1 MPKSMNKNEDLPLPY
16 NWERGQDYDGKVYY
30 IDHTRKIT
38 TWIDPRDRYTKP
50 ETFADCIGNE
60 LPLGWEESYDQQIG
74 VFYIN
79 HNNQCTQLEDPRLEW
94 RDMQEQMLKEYVSSA
109 EEQLEAKKEIYD
121 IKQQRLLLA
130 QDEYNHLNALAT
142 SRTSLC
148 SSASS
153 CSTKFDPDLLRAD
166 LALAK
171 ERVNRL
177 RKEMARIQNE
187 MSYTQK
193 GVETLHSVEQKLNS
207 HQNGCYSINEAQAI
221 LEEVKKIQKSL
232 LLGEKEKKE
241 LMHSLAQVKEDLTRL
256 QLRQE
261 SPDASTFN
269 LSDRVSAASQ
279 TDICL
284 DAFPIGAREMAKLR
298 MKYDE
303 YRKKVKDIQEKLAS
317 LEERIRPGELESD
330 QDRLLLFQEKKQL
343 LMEYRSI
350 SPRSRTEEEM
360 TKIKALCKKL
370 ESDLNNAYEE
380 SNQCIANRLK
390 LHEEKQMLLQ
400 ELLDALREVTHLENQ
415 LKSVSASTLSISSSG
430 SSLGSLSTASSKG
443 SLSGISFTD
452 IYGDPLMTDPR
463 VDMVDLSRQIQYF
476 LPPST
481 SEISLSSRSSLS
493 TAETPPASPLRQEPM
508 YENAQEALAAALFE
522 VMPSTSQQQQN
533 ILLDC
538 NRLKEHLQE
547 YAKQKRLSPINE
559 KGLLHIPQSVL
570 SRSSS
575 ASNTVSAA
583 VSDESVAGDS
593 GVFEASRA
601 STQIKESA
609 QIQVTLKYLTE
620 ECALLITIER
630 ARNLTVLGLPS
641 GCQLYIK
648 AILLPVVSGNSV
660 ILRTKT
666 FNEFLKPVFGA
677 SVQIPISLSKVYTK
691 SLQIKIMML
700 LSQKEDWVGSA
711 QISLAE
717 FSTHQDGNSKWYN
730 IISRENMNE
739 TEVEENFG
747 AAKEESSDESTVISS
762 QTSTLTRNQ
771 GHDEMQQA
779 VLAMSL
785 QEQLCYCSDE
795 EESDEEE
802 GNDEAC
808 GGKLD
813 EVYDDDSTAQMI
825 ETYMNEVQSYSVM
838 NIETVDAQTN
848 TENLPDYQQRTL
860 MLRLRERTS
869 ASTTSL
875 RDPKIYPIEDR
886 SSLVKRSQTFSPSAA
901 CNKSRYICRR
911 SDSDSAMH
919 FNITAAVSAQPQPH
933 PFRRGAVERRSLRY
947 HGKAPRVLAKAAPG
961 LPPRT
966 SIDLELDLKAQQSR
980 LESLNDQITK
990 LRELK
995 HRLEQARDAN
1005 DIQIANWAL
1014 ENDEF
1019 KSLINECN
1027 INSEEDRRVQKLFR
1041 KTSKEIYKLR
1051 KAKVDKTKPDMIS
1064 FKEKM
1069 AFFIR
1074 RGTSLVPEIPT
1085 NNATNNNSNDRE
1097 ISEEDARK
1105 YSYVLDRDG
1114 VEV

>member
-1 MPKSMNKNEDLPLPY
+1 MKKEEIALEIRIYKLYCYFPRILHKNSKFLHESKISAKLLPSIFYSSKKNTLFNLPQQTS
-16 NWERGQDYDGKVYY
+16 NC
-30 IDHTRKIT
+30 
-38 TWIDPRDRYTKP
+38 RYTKP
-50 ETFADCIGNE
+50 ESFADCIGNE
-60 LPLGWEESYDQQIG
+60 LPIGWEEAYDHLIG

-269 LSDRVSAASQ
+269 LANDRVSSASQ

-360 TKIKALCKKL
+360 SRIKQLCMKL

-443 SLSGISFTD
+443 SLSGISFTGES
-452 IYGDPLMTDPR
+452 IKNYLLR
-463 VDMVDLSRQIQYF
+463 VHV
-476 LPPST
+476 
-481 SEISLSSRSSLS
+481 
-493 TAETPPASPLRQEPM
+493 
-508 YENAQEALAAALFE
+508 
-522 VMPSTSQQQQN
+522 
-533 ILLDC
+533 
-538 NRLKEHLQE
+538 
-547 YAKQKRLSPINE
+547 
-559 KGLLHIPQSVL
+559 
-570 SRSSS
+570 
-575 ASNTVSAA
+575 
-583 VSDESVAGDS
+583 
-593 GVFEASRA
+593 
-601 STQIKESA
+601 
-609 QIQVTLKYLTE
+609 
-620 ECALLITIER
+620 
-630 ARNLTVLGLPS
+630 
-641 GCQLYIK
+641 
-648 AILLPVVSGNSV
+648 
-660 ILRTKT
+660 
-666 FNEFLKPVFGA
+666 
-677 SVQIPISLSKVYTK
+677 
-691 SLQIKIMML
+691 
-700 LSQKEDWVGSA
+700 
-711 QISLAE
+711 
-717 FSTHQDGNSKWYN
+717 
-730 IISRENMNE
+730 
-739 TEVEENFG
+739 
-747 AAKEESSDESTVISS
+747 
-762 QTSTLTRNQ
+762 
-771 GHDEMQQA
+771 
-779 VLAMSL
+779 
-785 QEQLCYCSDE
+785 
-795 EESDEEE
+795 
-802 GNDEAC
+802 
-808 GGKLD
+808 
-813 EVYDDDSTAQMI
+813 
-825 ETYMNEVQSYSVM
+825 
-838 NIETVDAQTN
+838 
-848 TENLPDYQQRTL
+848 
-860 MLRLRERTS
+860 
-869 ASTTSL
+869 
-875 RDPKIYPIEDR
+875 
-886 SSLVKRSQTFSPSAA
+886 
-901 CNKSRYICRR
+901 
-911 SDSDSAMH
+911 
-919 FNITAAVSAQPQPH
+919 
-933 PFRRGAVERRSLRY
+933 
-947 HGKAPRVLAKAAPG
+947 
-961 LPPRT
+961 
-966 SIDLELDLKAQQSR
+966 
-980 LESLNDQITK
+980 
-990 LRELK
+990 
-995 HRLEQARDAN
+995 
-1005 DIQIANWAL
+1005 
-1014 ENDEF
+1014 
-1019 KSLINECN
+1019 
-1027 INSEEDRRVQKLFR
+1027 
-1041 KTSKEIYKLR
+1041 
-1051 KAKVDKTKPDMIS
+1051 
-1064 FKEKM
+1064 
-1069 AFFIR
+1069 
-1074 RGTSLVPEIPT
+1074 
-1085 NNATNNNSNDRE
+1085 
-1097 ISEEDARK
+1097 
-1105 YSYVLDRDG
+1105 
-1114 VEV
+1114 